1 MKTKDE
7 GRRMKDESR
16 RRVASELR
24 TQHSIRLSSPK
35 SGLRTVSRRRR
46 GIGLIELLVA
56 LSISAALLTA
66 TAVAIDAS
74 FKAYAINQE
83 QSDLTQRSRLAMY
96 RMTTM
101 LRQTKLHAPHTA
113 ALSAQFATGATV
125 TDNGIDMFD
134 LAGQSVTYRYD
145 STNKQLLAVVGGAS
159 HVMCDGVQ
167 AFTVRMEPMRSTD
180 SIKTGGSWDLLKR
193 ASIVLTVKTTSHTS
207 VEGEG
212 IGKQTVTLSASV
224 MPRRNAW

>member
-1 MKTKDE
+1 
-7 GRRMKDESR
+7 
-16 RRVASELR
+16 
-24 TQHSIRLSSPK
+24 
-35 SGLRTVSRRRR
+35 
-46 GIGLIELLVA
+46 LIELLVA

-83 QSDLTQRSRLAMY
+83 QSDLTQRSRLAIY

-101 LRQTKLHAPHTA
+101 IRQTKLHAPHTA
-113 ALSAQFATGATV
+113 TLAGQFAGGATV
-125 TDNGIDMFD
+125 TDSGIDMFD
-134 LAGQSVTYRYD
+134 LNGQAITYTYD
-145 STNKQLLAVVGGAS
+145 ATNKQLLAVVGGTS
-159 HVMCDGVQ
+159 HVMCDGVE

-180 SIKTGGSWDLLKR
+180 SIKTGGGWDLMKR
-193 ASIVLTVKTTSHTS
+193 ASLVLTVKTTSHTS

-212 IGKQTVTLSASV
+212 IGKQTVTMSASV